1 MKRVLLCVLALTV
14 GWGSAASWNVATGA
28 VAGAAD
34 VGKGRQLFAAV
45 GCFECHGYL
54 GQGGSGGPKVA
65 PNPIAFA
72 AFLQYLRTP
81 ANQMPPYTAKVLPDT
96 DVADIYAF
104 LESIP
109 PPPKIKF
116 TD

>member
-1 MKRVLLCVLALTV
+1 MKRLVLCAALLTA
-14 GWGSAASWNVATGA
+14 GWGQA
-28 VAGAAD
+28 VQAAD
-34 VGKGRQLFAAV
+34 AGKGRQIFASV

-54 GQGGSGGPKVA
+54 GQGGSGGPKLGPGPV
-65 PNPIAFA
+65 PFA

-81 ANQMPPYTAKVLPDT
+81 ANQMPPYTAKVLPEA

-109 PPPKIKF
+109 PPPKVKIAE
-116 TD
+116 

>member
-1 MKRVLLCVLALTV
+1 MKRLVLCAALL
-14 GWGSAASWNVATGA
+14 
-28 VAGAAD
+28 AAD
-34 VGKGRQLFAAV
+34 WGQAAQAGDAGKGRQTFASV

-54 GQGGSGGPKVA
+54 GQGGSGGPKLG
-65 PNPIAFA
+65 PGPLPFA

-81 ANQMPPYTAKVLPDT
+81 ANQMPPYTAKVLPEA

-109 PPPKIKF
+109 PPPKIKIA
-116 TD
+116 D

>member
-1 MKRVLLCVLALTV
+1 MKRLLLCTAVLAA
-14 GWGSAASWNVATGA
+14 GWGPN
-28 VAGAAD
+28 AGAAD
-34 VGKGRQLFAAV
+34 VGKGQQLFAAV

-54 GQGGSGGPKVA
+54 GQGGSGGPKLG
-65 PNPIAFA
+65 PGPLPFA

-81 ANQMPPYTAKVLPDT
+81 GNQMPPYTAKVLPEA

-109 PPPKIKF
+109 PPPKIKIA
-116 TD
+116 D